1 MMFGYGMGISP
12 VNRISGGGAGYLPL
26 TQALLD
32 NSIETNTTYL
42 DAINVL
48 EDKWT
53 TSGMINNFLSMQ
65 LFLGSDSTKCAWD
78 FINGTS
84 GTFSG
89 SWTFDA
95 KGVKGNATNTE
106 FTDGTTAN
114 QLGLDKGFFVL
125 TNNFDSTTKAFD
137 MSTSDNKIM
146 TAFAYNG
153 AYTAYSRVASS
164 TYITKTPQG
173 TSLGTHLGY
182 RNSSANHKL
191 IDVNE
196 VVTTGAHAYT
206 ATDTSLIK
214 LGTGAGGY
222 SDRQFGIF
230 AKGDASL
237 SDVEALELWNDIN
250 DLNAIIHP

>member
-1 MMFGYGMGISP
+1 MSKG
-12 VNRISGGGAGYLPL
+12 SGGAGCGGAGYLPL

-65 LFLGSDSTKCAWD
+65 LFLGSDSTKCAYD
-78 FINGTS
+78 FINGTY
-84 GTFSG
+84 GTFRG
-89 SWTFDA
+89 SWTYDG
-95 KGVKGNATNTE
+95 KGVKGNGTNTDFE
-106 FTDGTTAN
+106 DGITAD
-114 QLGLDKGFFVL
+114 QFGLNKGFFVL
-125 TNNFDSTTKAFD
+125 TNNFDSTTRAFD
-137 MSTSDNKIM
+137 FSNGNNRIM
-146 TAFAYNG
+146 TAFGYDG
-153 AYTAYSRVASS
+153 VYTAYSRVSS
-164 TYITKTPQG
+164 NSYITKTPQG

-196 VVTTGAHAYT
+196 VVTTGVHAYS
-206 ATDTSLIK
+206 ATDTSLFY
-214 LGTGAGGY
+214 LGTGIGGV
-222 SDRQFGIF
+222 SDRQYGIL

>member
-1 MMFGYGMGISP
+1 MFLINPYILQ
-12 VNRISGGGAGYLPL
+12 SGSSYSPL

-32 NSIETNTTYL
+32 NGIETNTTYL
-42 DAINVL
+42 DAINTL
-48 EDKWT
+48 ENKWT

-65 LFLGSDSTKCAWD
+65 LFLGSDSTKCAYD
-78 FINGTS
+78 FINGTY

-89 SWTFDA
+89 TWTFDS
-95 KGVKGNATNTE
+95 KGVKGNGVNTN
-106 FTDGTTAN
+106 FSDGITSN
-114 QLGLDKGFFVL
+114 QLGENKGFYVL
-125 TNNFDSTTKAFD
+125 TNNFDSTTTAFD
-137 MSTSDNKIM
+137 FGNNDNKIM
-146 TAFAYNG
+146 TTFAYSG
-153 AYTAYSRVASS
+153 AYTAYSRVSS
-164 TYITKTPQG
+164 SSYITKTSQG

-196 VVTTGAHAYT
+196 VVTTGSHAYT
-206 ATDTSLIK
+206 ATDSSLLY

-222 SDRQFGIF
+222 SDRQYGIL

-237 SDVEALELWNDIN
+237 SDAEALELWNDIN

>member
-1 MMFGYGMGISP
+1 MYRYGILYSSH
-12 VNRISGGGAGYLPL
+12 NRLFNGASYLPL
-26 TQALLD
+26 TQALVD
-32 NSIETNTTYL
+32 NGIESNTTYL
-42 DAINVL
+42 DAINTL

-53 TSGMINNFLSMQ
+53 TSGMLSNFLSMQ
-65 LFLGSDSTKCAWD
+65 LFLGSDSTKCAYD
-78 FINGTS
+78 FINGTY
-84 GTFSG
+84 GTFAG
-89 SWTFDA
+89 TWTFDA
-95 KGVKGNATNTE
+95 KGVKGNGTNTDFE
-106 FTDGTTAN
+106 DGITAN
-114 QLGLDKGFFVL
+114 QLGLNKGFFVL

-137 MSTSDNKIM
+137 LSSSDNKIM
-146 TAFAYNG
+146 TAFGYNG
-153 AYTAYSRVASS
+153 AYTAYSRVASN

-196 VVTTGAHAYT
+196 VVTTGAHTYS
-206 ATDTSLIK
+206 ATDTSLLV

-222 SDRQFGIF
+222 SDRQFGIL

-237 SDVEALELWNDIN
+237 SDIDALELWNDIN

>member
-1 MMFGYGMGISP
+1 MMG
-12 VNRISGGGAGYLPL
+12 SGAIYLPL

-32 NSIETNTTYL
+32 NGIESNTTYL
-42 DAINVL
+42 DAINTL

-53 TSGMINNFLSMQ
+53 TSGMIDKFLSMQ

-78 FINGTS
+78 FINGTY
-84 GTFSG
+84 GTFRG
-89 SWTFDA
+89 TWTYDG
-95 KGVKGNATNTE
+95 KGVKGNGVNTDFE
-106 FTDGTTAN
+106 DGITAN
-114 QLGLDKGFFVL
+114 QFGLDKGFYVL
-125 TNNFDSTTKAFD
+125 TNNFDSTTTAFD
-137 MSTSDNKIM
+137 FGNGGNNRIMS
-146 TAFAYNG
+146 AFGYGG
-153 AYTAYSRVASS
+153 AYTAYSRVNSNS
-164 TYITKTPQG
+164 YIVKGSQG

-196 VVTTGAHAYT
+196 VVSTGTHAYS
-206 ATDTSLIK
+206 ATDTSLLY
-214 LGTGAGGY
+214 LGTGAGGF
-222 SDRQFGIF
+222 SDRQYGIL

>member
-1 MMFGYGMGISP
+1 MFLINPYILQSGYSY
-12 VNRISGGGAGYLPL
+12 SPL

-32 NSIETNTTYL
+32 NGIETNTTYL
-42 DAINVL
+42 DAINTL
-48 EDKWT
+48 ENKWT

-65 LFLGSDSTKCAWD
+65 LFLGSDSTKCAYD
-78 FINGTS
+78 FINGTY

-89 SWTFDA
+89 TWTFDS
-95 KGVKGNATNTE
+95 KGVKGNGVNTN
-106 FTDGTTAN
+106 FSDGITSN
-114 QLGLDKGFFVL
+114 QLGLNKGFYVL
-125 TNNFDSTTKAFD
+125 TNNFDSTTTAFD
-137 MSTSDNKIM
+137 FGNGGDNKIM
-146 TAFAYNG
+146 TTFAYSG
-153 AYTAYSRVASS
+153 AYTAYSRVNSS
-164 TYITKTPQG
+164 SYITKTLQG

-196 VVTTGAHAYT
+196 VVTTGTHAYS
-206 ATDTSLIK
+206 ATDSSLLY

-222 SDRQFGIF
+222 SDRQYGIL

-237 SDVEALELWNDIN
+237 SDAEALELWNDIN

>member
-1 MMFGYGMGISP
+1 MYRNLIPFFRTLSSYS
-12 VNRISGGGAGYLPL
+12 PL

-32 NSIETNTTYL
+32 EGVETNTTYL

-65 LFLGSDSTKCAWD
+65 LFLGSDSTKCAYD
-78 FINGTS
+78 FINGTY
-84 GTFSG
+84 GTFAG
-89 SWTFDA
+89 TWTFDA
-95 KGVKGNATNTE
+95 KGVKGNGVNTQ
-106 FTDGTTAN
+106 FSDGITAD
-114 QLGLDKGFFVL
+114 QLGLNKGFYIL
-125 TNNFDSTTKAFD
+125 TNNFDSTTTAFD
-137 MSTSDNKIM
+137 FCNDVNNKIM
-146 TAFAYNG
+146 TAFAYGG
-153 AYTAYSRVASS
+153 AYTAYSRVNSAN
-164 TYITKTPQG
+164 YITKTGQG

-196 VVTTGAHAYT
+196 FVTTGAHAYSAPGT
-206 ATDTSLIK
+206 TLLY
-214 LGTGAGGY
+214 LGTGAGGV
-222 SDRQFGIF
+222 SDRQYGIL